1 MNWVP
6 QLVNGGDEKIKAM
19 GPEALKAR
27 ALCRQRKYGKALG
40 ILWQML
46 RVARGSESRQ
56 HEAFVLIHIG
66 KVYRNWIWDIAL
78 KFFRD
83 GLAAA
88 EACGFTR
95 GEMVANNA
103 IGELYYAWG
112 KQDKALEYYTKSL
125 NAANEL
131 GDQSCQR
138 DILLDMVDCYEE
150 RGEFKQC
157 DELVHEALRLDEEQG
172 IPSLTSDTL
181 EVGFADAARSEVAAG

>member
-6 QLVNGGDEKIKAM
+6 QLVSHGDEKIKAL
-19 GPEALKAR
+19 GPDALKAR
-27 ALCRQRKYGKALG
+27 ALCRQHRYGKALG
-40 ILWQML
+40 ILWQIL
-46 RVARGSESRQ
+46 RDARGSGSRER
-56 HEAFVLIHIG
+56 EAFVLIHIG

-88 EACGFTR
+88 ETCGFKR

-112 KQDKALEYYTKSL
+112 KQDKALEYYSKSL

-131 GDQSCQR
+131 GDSSCQR

-172 IPSLTSDTL
+172 MPGL
-181 EVGFADAARSEVAAG
+181 ECVALEAGSADGFRSEVAAG

>member
-6 QLVNGGDEKIKAM
+6 QLISGGDEKIKAL

-46 RVARGSESRQ
+46 RVARGSGSRQ

-95 GEMVANNA
+95 GEMVANSA

-112 KQDKALEYYTKSL
+112 KQDKALEYYTRSL
-125 NAANEL
+125 DAANEL
-131 GDQSCQR
+131 GDQSCRR

-150 RGEFKQC
+150 RGEFSQC
-157 DELVHEALRLDEEQG
+157 DGLLHEALRLDEEQG
-172 IPSLTSDTL
+172 MPRPASVTL
-181 EVGFADAARSEVAAG
+181 EAGFADASRSEVAAG

>member
-6 QLVNGGDEKIKAM
+6 QLVSSRDEKIKALV
-19 GPEALKAR
+19 PEALKAR
-27 ALCRQRKYGKALG
+27 GLCRQRQYGKALG

-46 RVARGSESRQ
+46 QVARGADSRER
-56 HEAFVLIHIG
+56 EAFVLIHIG
-66 KVYRNWIWDIAL
+66 KVYRNWIWDVAL

-88 EACGFTR
+88 EACGFKR

-112 KQDKALEYYTKSL
+112 KQDKALEYYTRSL
-125 NAANEL
+125 DAANEL

-138 DILLDMVDCYEE
+138 DIMLDMVDCYAE
-150 RGEFKQC
+150 RGEFEQC
-157 DELVHEALRLDEEQG
+157 DGLVHEALRLDEEQG
-172 IPSLTSDTL
+172 MPGPACVTMEAALT
-181 EVGFADAARSEVAAG
+181 EEIRSEAAVG